1 MVVAIKPIYMV
12 SVPLCAKGA
21 CAELLWSWKKMAD
34 GLLVQKSLFQ
44 SWLHCVEMLWQNQNM
59 WDQPR
64 STSLV
69 AEIPQLLV
77 PGLAEQQS
85 TWGSPAGPKYIIKR
99 LCFSS
104 SKANLTL
111 FHLKSLDFSMSVLL
125 PFCPLLDEE
134 QNLVISSGAQKGLGL
149 DAEWNRDS

>member
-1 MVVAIKPIYMV
+1 
-12 SVPLCAKGA
+12 
-21 CAELLWSWKKMAD
+21 
-34 GLLVQKSLFQ
+34 
-44 SWLHCVEMLWQNQNM
+44 M

-99 LCFSS
+99 LCFLS